1 MVVHLVK
8 LCVGVE
14 TVDQLA
20 AWQEARWQARD
31 ADPSLPPIGHVTR
44 MTPKRRDEIIE
55 GGSLYWVIKG
65 MILVRQEITAIENLV
80 DGEGIKR
87 CRLVLGRDLILTRP
101 HPRRPFQGW
110 RYLKAEDAP
119 ADLGQSAD
127 AEGELPE
134 EMRLEL
140 DALGLL

>member
-14 TVDQLA
+14 TVEQLA
-20 AWQEARWQARD
+20 VWQSARREARD
-31 ADPSLPPIGHVTR
+31 ADPSQPPIGHVTR
-44 MTPKRRDEIIE
+44 MTPKRRDEIVA

-65 MILVRQEITAIENLV
+65 SIQVRQEITEIENLV
-80 DGEGIKR
+80 DAEGIKR

-119 ADLGQSAD
+119 ADLGEAG
-127 AEGELPE
+127 AMEGDLPE
-134 EMRLEL
+134 DMRREL
-140 DALGLL
+140 DAMGLL